1 MTQRVSILILAGI
14 VLGIGLIFYRVIEP
28 FLFSLLF
35 AAVIGVLFR
44 PVFTWVE
51 KKFKGR
57 RRLAAAATT
66 IGILVMVV
74 VPTLLISG
82 LTGWQLFQV
91 AMEVAEW
98 ANPENE
104 QGLGE
109 RLDSLKESQ
118 AYAWASEQWQDLS
131 EEQQEQMKG
140 TAAKG
145 AGFIANVAY
154 NWVQTLL
161 TNAVSFVLGFIIMML
176 ALYYFYADGPEL
188 LKTARRF
195 SPLSDEDELALM
207 TRFEKVCRGV
217 VLGTVVSAFVQAI
230 LAAIGFVIVGA
241 DQVVL
246 LAAFTMFF
254 AFIPFMGA
262 AIVWVGVSIW
272 LLFDQNYAGAIFLV
286 IYGSTIVSLSDNVIK
301 AYVIGGEAKL
311 HPLIVLITVIG
322 AIKLIG
328 ILGIFVGPMIAAFL
342 YAFLDILR
350 RRLLTGSFAADQL
363 DRPVK
368 SAEPS

>member
-1 MTQRVSILILAGI
+1 MTQRVSILIIAGI

-44 PVFTWVE
+44 PVFTWIE
-51 KKFKGR
+51 GKLQGR
-57 RRLAAAATT
+57 RRLAAALTT
-66 IGILVMVV
+66 VGILLIVV
-74 VPTLLISG
+74 VPTLVVSG

-98 ANPENE
+98 AHPDNE
-104 QGLGE
+104 DGLGE
-109 RLDSLKESQ
+109 RLESVKESR
-118 AYAWASEQWQDLS
+118 AYAWASDQWQDLS
-131 EEQQEQMKG
+131 DSQKEQLRG

-154 NWVQTLL
+154 NWVQKLFTH
-161 TNAVSFVLGFIIMML
+161 AVSFVIGFVIMIL
-176 ALYYFYADGPEL
+176 ALYYFYADGPTLMES
-188 LKTARRF
+188 ARKF
-195 SPLSDEDELALM
+195 SPLSDEDETALIQ
-207 TRFEKVCRGV
+207 RFEKVCRGV

-241 DQVVL
+241 DHVVL

-262 AIVWVGVSIW
+262 AIVWVSVAVW
-272 LLFDQNYAGAIFLV
+272 LLIDQNYAGAIFLV

-301 AYVIGGEAKL
+301 AFVIGGEAKL

-328 ILGIFVGPMIAAFL
+328 ILGIFVGPMVAAFL

-350 RRLLTGSFAADQL
+350 RRLLKGSL
-363 DRPVK
+363 
-368 SAEPS
+368 AEPIPTEVVEPVGDG